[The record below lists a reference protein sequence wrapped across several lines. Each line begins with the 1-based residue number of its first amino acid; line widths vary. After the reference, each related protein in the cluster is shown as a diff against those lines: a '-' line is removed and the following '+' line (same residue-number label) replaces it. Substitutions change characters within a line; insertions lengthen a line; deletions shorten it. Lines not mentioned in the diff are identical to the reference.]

1 MIIVYFVKEN
11 ERLLTKL
18 VEMPKRKRVSKDKNL
33 IKENRR
39 QLVIKKT
46 IIRLK
51 KESKT
56 FSFFDRIKEKS
67 RDFE

>member
-51 KESKT
+51 KKVKLFHFLTE
-56 FSFFDRIKEKS
+56 
-67 RDFE
+67 